1 MSSPRISREASAAV
15 LGPIAVWIVGW
26 GHPYVFDG
34 AIALIAALALYEFLV
49 LDRNKG
55 YILPVPLCIAVM
67 LFVVAAFILEPISVE
82 MGVFLALLV
91 IPAWYVISSAG
102 LDDALPSSAIAVLA
116 TLYVGMLGGSLI
128 RLRNDFAVG
137 WKLVFFLLL
146 VVWLGDAGA
155 YYVGKSLGRHKLS
168 PRISPKKTVEGL
180 AGGVAVSIITAIII
194 HLTFFKEL
202 PLIHAVISGVILH
215 LTFFKEL
222 PLLHAIVSGMILSIA
237 GVIGD
242 LAESMWKRSAAVK
255 DSGTL
260 IPGHGGFLD
269 RFDSIFFTA
278 PILYSYWF
286 LVLHDF
292 RTFKIMSA

>member
-1 MSSPRISREASAAV
+1 MSSPRFAREATAGVVAI
-15 LGPIAVWIVGW
+15 PAIWIIGW
-26 GHPYVFDG
+26 SHPYVFD
-34 AIALIAALALYEFLV
+34 ATIALISGLALYEFLV
-49 LDRNKG
+49 LGRRKG
-55 YILPVPLCIAVM
+55 YALPLPVCIGVM
-67 LFVVAAFILEPISVE
+67 LFVLAAFVFEPISVE
-82 MGVFLALLV
+82 MGVFLALLI

-128 RLRNDFAVG
+128 RLRADFAAG
-137 WKLVFFLLL
+137 WKLIFFLLL

-155 YYVGKSLGRHKLS
+155 YYVGKNLGRHKLS

-180 AGGVAVSIITAIII
+180 AGGVGVSVITAVVV
-194 HLTFFKEL
+194 HLTFFKEM
-202 PLIHAVISGVILH
+202 PLIHAIISGVIL
-215 LTFFKEL
+215 
-222 PLLHAIVSGMILSIA
+222 SMA

-286 LVLHDF
+286 LVLHEF
-292 RTFKIMSA
+292 KTFKIMSA

>member
-1 MSSPRISREASAAV
+1 MSSPRFARELTAAV
-15 LGPIAVWIVGW
+15 LAVPAIWIIGW
-26 GHPYVFDG
+26 SHAYVFDA
-34 AIALIAALALYEFLV
+34 AIALIAALALYEFLI
-49 LDRNKG
+49 LGRRKG
-55 YILPVPLCIAVM
+55 YVLPVPLCIALM
-67 LFVVAAFILEPISVE
+67 LFVVGAFVLEPISVE
-82 MGVFLALLV
+82 MGVFLTLLIV
-91 IPAWYVISSAG
+91 PAWYVVSSAG
-102 LDDALPSSAIAVLA
+102 LDDALPSSAIAILA

-128 RLRNDFAVG
+128 RLRNDFASG

-155 YYVGKSLGRHKLS
+155 YYVGKNLGKRKLS

-180 AGGVAVSIITAIII
+180 AGGVAVSMITAVVC
-194 HLTFFKEL
+194 HLTFFKEM
-202 PLIHAVISGVILH
+202 PLLHAVISGAV
-215 LTFFKEL
+215 
-222 PLLHAIVSGMILSIA
+222 LSVA

-286 LVLHDF
+286 LVLHEF